1 MKRTFLLA
9 TILLSTATLFAQAK
23 TEPKAAPTKPQYQ
36 KVVQIPIEDFNALYE
51 IANHSRQRAI
61 YDPNFEPEQAVNY
74 QKQIDAYLKELGK
87 RVKLDSVKVEGK

>member
-1 MKRTFLLA
+1 MSKQLLIA
-9 TILLSTATLFAQAK
+9 ALLLSTTSLFAQLK